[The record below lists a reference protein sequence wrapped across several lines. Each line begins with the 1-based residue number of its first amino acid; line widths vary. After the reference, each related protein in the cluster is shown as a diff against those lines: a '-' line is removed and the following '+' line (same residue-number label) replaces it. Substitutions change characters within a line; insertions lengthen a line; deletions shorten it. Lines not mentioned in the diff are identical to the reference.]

1 MDLYGTL
8 GASCARREI
17 LTAMFQAGMTGA
29 RLNLSHT
36 TLPECASL
44 LEEEFWPAARQAGV
58 EASLIVDL
66 QGPELRVGRL
76 EEPVSL
82 REGGS
87 ALLGAGGIPVPRSVV
102 EAARPGDQIS
112 LDDSALLLTVR
123 EANPDCLTCRVER
136 GGLLKSRK
144 SLALLGREV
153 DSPTLTAEDR
163 ANLAQAGRFG
173 VTHILQPFV
182 RGREDLLTLR
192 SALAELGLD
201 QVKIMAKI
209 ENRRGME
216 KLDEILEEADV
227 ICIARG
233 DLGNS
238 MPLWELPSAQKRIAR
253 TCRAA
258 GKPFFVVTQLLWSME
273 ERAVPTRAEVSDIYN
288 AVLDGSCA
296 LMLTGETAAGRHPL
310 KAMEYLAKTARCA
323 LRDLNPDVSLFPPPK
338 GLKPKQKHRNW
349 EIPYNGERETDFIC
363 QRLHAGAG
371 ALPHLEAVPDLFECL
386 QKPLAGGGDPGAG
399 SDRLPPA
406 GAHHRAG
413 RPAAPALP

>member
-1 MDLYGTL
+1 M
-8 GASCARREI
+8 
-17 LTAMFQAGMTGA
+17 
-29 RLNLSHT
+29 
-36 TLPECASL
+36 
-44 LEEEFWPAARQAGV
+44 
-58 EASLIVDL
+58 EASLIVAL

-76 EEPVSL
+76 AEPISL
-82 REGGS
+82 QEGHA
-87 ALLGAGGIPVPRSVV
+87 ALLGAGGVPVPRSVV

-112 LDDSALLLTVR
+112 LDDSALLLTV
-123 EANPDCLTCRVER
+123 EETGPDRLTCRVER

-153 DSPTLTAEDR
+153 DSLTLTAEDR

-173 VTHILQPFV
+173 VTHVLQPFV

-192 SALAELGLD
+192 SALAELGLGR
-201 QVKIMAKI
+201 VKIMAKI

-238 MPLWELPSAQKRIAR
+238 MPLWELPSAQKRIAQ

-273 ERAVPTRAEVSDIYN
+273 ERAVPTRAEVSDVYN

-296 LMLTGETAAGRHPL
+296 LMLTGETAAGHHPL
-310 KAMEYLAKTARCA
+310 EAMEYLARTARCA
-323 LRDLNPDVSLFPPPK
+323 LRDLNSGVPLSRST
-338 GLKPKQKHRNW
+338 GA
-349 EIPYNGERETDFIC
+349 ETETKTSKLGDS
-363 QRLHAGAG
+363 
-371 ALPHLEAVPDLFECL
+371 VPW
-386 QKPLAGGGDPGAG
+386 
-399 SDRLPPA
+399 RT
-406 GAHHRAG
+406 
-413 RPAAPALP
+413 

>member
-1 MDLYGTL
+1 M
-8 GASCARREI
+8 
-17 LTAMFQAGMTGA
+17 
-29 RLNLSHT
+29 
-36 TLPECASL
+36 
-44 LEEEFWPAARQAGV
+44 
-58 EASLIVDL
+58 
-66 QGPELRVGRL
+66 
-76 EEPVSL
+76 
-82 REGGS
+82 
-87 ALLGAGGIPVPRSVV
+87 
-102 EAARPGDQIS
+102 
-112 LDDSALLLTVR
+112 
-123 EANPDCLTCRVER
+123 
-136 GGLLKSRK
+136 
-144 SLALLGREV
+144 

-310 KAMEYLAKTARCA
+310 EAMEYLAKTARCA
-323 LRDLNPDVSLFPPPK
+323 LRDLNQGVSLFRPEGAETATK
-338 GLKPKQKHRNW
+338 TLK
-349 EIPYNGERETDFIC
+349 
-363 QRLHAGAG
+363 L
-371 ALPHLEAVPDLFECL
+371 
-386 QKPLAGGGDPGAG
+386 GD
-399 SDRLPPA
+399 SVQWRT
-406 GAHHRAG
+406 
-413 RPAAPALP
+413 

>member
-1 MDLYGTL
+1 M
-8 GASCARREI
+8 RRR
-17 LTAMFQAGMTGA
+17 QAA
-29 RLNLSHT
+29 LSYPPPAT
-36 TLPECASL
+36 SRFTPAPQR
-44 LEEEFWPAARQAGV
+44 PAARQAGV

-76 EEPVSL
+76 EEPVPL
-82 REGGS
+82 QEGGT

-102 EAARPGDQIS
+102 EAARPGGQIS
-112 LDDSALLLTVR
+112 LDDSALLLTV
-123 EANPDCLTCRVER
+123 EQANPDCLTCRVER
-136 GGLLKSRK
+136 GGLLTSRK
-144 SLALLGREV
+144 SLALRGREV

-296 LMLTGETAAGRHPL
+296 LMLTGETAAGRHPVE
-310 KAMEYLAKTARCA
+310 AMEYLAKTARCA
-323 LRDLNPDVSLFPPPK
+323 LRDLNPDVSLFPPEGAETATK
-338 GLKPKQKHRNW
+338 TLK
-349 EIPYNGERETDFIC
+349 
-363 QRLHAGAG
+363 L
-371 ALPHLEAVPDLFECL
+371 
-386 QKPLAGGGDPGAG
+386 GD
-399 SDRLPPA
+399 SVQWRT
-406 GAHHRAG
+406 
-413 RPAAPALP
+413 

>member
-1 MDLYGTL
+1 M
-8 GASCARREI
+8 
-17 LTAMFQAGMTGA
+17 
-29 RLNLSHT
+29 
-36 TLPECASL
+36 
-44 LEEEFWPAARQAGV
+44 
-58 EASLIVDL
+58 
-66 QGPELRVGRL
+66 GRL
-76 EEPVSL
+76 AEPISL
-82 REGGS
+82 QEGHA

-112 LDDSALLLTVR
+112 LDDSALLLTVE
-123 EANPDCLTCRVER
+123 EAGPDRLTCRVER

-238 MPLWELPSAQKRIAR
+238 MPLWELPSAQKRIAQ

-310 KAMEYLAKTARCA
+310 EAMEYLAKTARCA
-323 LRDLNPDVSLFPPPK
+323 LRDLNSGVSLFRPT
-338 GLKPKQKHRNW
+338 
-349 EIPYNGERETDFIC
+349 EAETETKTSK
-363 QRLHAGAG
+363 L
-371 ALPHLEAVPDLFECL
+371 
-386 QKPLAGGGDPGAG
+386 GD
-399 SDRLPPA
+399 SVQWRT
-406 GAHHRAG
+406 
-413 RPAAPALP
+413 

>member
-36 TLPECASL
+36 TLPECAFL

-76 EEPVSL
+76 EEPVPL

-102 EAARPGDQIS
+102 EAARPGDQLS
-112 LDDSALLLTVR
+112 LDDSALLLTVE
-123 EANPDCLTCRVER
+123 EAGPNCLSCRVER

-173 VTHILQPFV
+173 VTHVLQPFV

-310 KAMEYLAKTARCA
+310 EAMEYLAKTARCA
-323 LRDLNPDVSLFPPPK
+323 LRDLNSGVSLF
-338 GLKPKQKHRNW
+338 
-349 EIPYNGERETDFIC
+349 
-363 QRLHAGAG
+363 
-371 ALPHLEAVPDLFECL
+371 
-386 QKPLAGGGDPGAG
+386 
-399 SDRLPPA
+399 
-406 GAHHRAG
+406 
-413 RPAAPALP
+413 RPAEAEPETKTSKLGDSVQWRT

>member
-44 LEEEFWPAARQAGV
+44 LEDEFWPAARQAGV

-76 EEPVSL
+76 EEPVPL
-82 REGGS
+82 QEGGS
-87 ALLGAGGIPVPRSVV
+87 ALLGAGGVPVPRSVV

-112 LDDSALLLTVR
+112 LDDSALLLTV
-123 EANPDCLTCRVER
+123 EVAGPDRLTCRVER

-238 MPLWELPSAQKRIAR
+238 MPLWELPSAQKRIAQ

-258 GKPFFVVTQLLWSME
+258 GKPFFV
-273 ERAVPTRAEVSDIYN
+273 
-288 AVLDGSCA
+288 
-296 LMLTGETAAGRHPL
+296 
-310 KAMEYLAKTARCA
+310 
-323 LRDLNPDVSLFPPPK
+323 
-338 GLKPKQKHRNW
+338 
-349 EIPYNGERETDFIC
+349 
-363 QRLHAGAG
+363 
-371 ALPHLEAVPDLFECL
+371 
-386 QKPLAGGGDPGAG
+386 
-399 SDRLPPA
+399 
-406 GAHHRAG
+406 
-413 RPAAPALP
+413 

>member
-1 MDLYGTL
+1 MDFYGTL
-8 GASCARREI
+8 GASCAQREI
-17 LTAMFQAGMTGA
+17 LTALFQAGMTGA

-44 LEEEFWPAARQAGV
+44 LEDAFWPAARQAGV

-76 EEPVSL
+76 AEPVPL
-82 REGGS
+82 PEGRRVT
-87 ALLGAGGIPVPRSVV
+87 LGAEGVPIP
-102 EAARPGDQIS
+102 ENLLAAARTGDRIS
-112 LDDSALLLTVR
+112 LDDSALLLTVEETR
-123 EANPDCLTCRVER
+123 PDRLLCRVDR

-144 SLALLGREV
+144 SLALLGKEV
-153 DSPTLTAEDR
+153 DAPALTGEDR
-163 ANLAQAGRFG
+163 ANLALAGRFG

-201 QVKIMAKI
+201 RVKIMAKI

-310 KAMEYLAKTARCA
+310 EAMEYLAKTARCA
-323 LRDLNPDVSLFPPPK
+323 LRDLNSGVSLF
-338 GLKPKQKHRNW
+338 R
-349 EIPYNGERETDFIC
+349 
-363 QRLHAGAG
+363 
-371 ALPHLEAVPDLFECL
+371 
-386 QKPLAGGGDPGAG
+386 
-399 SDRLPPA
+399 PA
-406 GAHHRAG
+406 GAETETKTLKLGDSVQWRT
-413 RPAAPALP
+413 